1 MLKTQKLLS
10 IILVGLLIIGC
21 HRLTTIPTRQNPNQS
36 LNSIPVNLDSQF
48 GLKPDQVALIASEN
62 IKIKFL
68 KVEEDSR
75 CPSEV
80 QCVWQGQVK
89 VLVNVVKDEREF
101 GNLNLISRVGEEDL
115 AVKTFDGYSIKLI
128 EVAPYPKK
136 TQRLEISDY
145 LVTLVVSREP
155 GVEQ

>member
-1 MLKTQKLLS
+1 MLKTQKFLS
-10 IILVGLLIIGC
+10 IILVAVLIIGC
-21 HRLTTIPTRQNPNQS
+21 HQLNPIPTPDPPEQW

-48 GLKPDQVALIASEN
+48 GLKLGQVALITSEN

-80 QCVWQGQVK
+80 QCIWPGQVK
-89 VLVNVVKDEREF
+89 IIVNVLKNERDLGEF
-101 GNLNLISRVGEEDL
+101 NLISRMGEEDL
-115 AVKTFDGYSIKLI
+115 AVKRFDGYSIKLI
-128 EVAPYPKK
+128 EVVPYPKK

-145 LVTLVVSREP
+145 LVTLVISQKR
-155 GVEQ
+155 